1 MLKYIKNNDDY
12 YNNYDKLTMKITQ
25 FMISK
30 NIFHDFRADC
40 SAADKPN
47 AIPEHNGLSPF
58 GKVSL

>member
-1 MLKYIKNNDDY
+1 
-12 YNNYDKLTMKITQ
+12 
-25 FMISK
+25 MINHII
-30 NIFHDFRADC
+30 NIFRADC